1 MRPGD
6 DCGNC
11 HSFFVAG
18 TVYPT
23 AHEPLLC
30 DGTTAAGT
38 TVVITDATGAVTSLT
53 LSSAGNFYSDAV
65 VATPFQAEVVY
76 NGLIR
81 EMATPQVNG
90 DCNSC
95 HTEQGASGA
104 PGRIMLP

>member
-6 DCGNC
+6 ACGNC
-11 HSFFVAG
+11 HSFFIAG

-30 DGTTAAGT
+30 DGTSSPT
-38 TVVITDATGAVTSLT
+38 TVIITDASGATTDLTTS
-53 LSSAGNFYSDAV
+53 SVGNFYSNTV
-65 VATPFQAEVVY
+65 VQTPFTAKIYY
-76 NGLIR
+76 NGLVR
-81 EMATPQVNG
+81 EMTTPQVNG

-95 HTEQGASGA
+95 HTEAGTNGA